1 MIADH
6 AKIWNNCLT
15 LIRDHV
21 SEQGFKTWFQP
32 IVPIKCINKV
42 LTIQVPNQYIYEML
56 EDQFIG
62 ILKKAI
68 KSSIGS
74 EGKLEYEI
82 PVGKAHDSSSS
93 MPTSNIEEVAIHK
106 IKNPFIIPGI
116 KKTAFE
122 SELSVR
128 FTFENMVEGECNK
141 MARTAGLAISKRP
154 GDTSFN
160 PLFLYGGTGLG
171 KTHLAHAI
179 GNEIQSLHPSKRV
192 KYVTCEKLTNQI
204 VYAFKTG
211 TIADLSLLYN
221 SLDVLIVDD
230 IQFLSEKPK
239 TQEAFFFIFNELHQN
254 QKQIVITSDRP
265 PKDMEKMEKRLI
277 SRFKWGL
284 TAEMEMPDFET
295 RIAIAEA
302 KIESEG
308 FNVPEDV
315 LEFICY
321 NIQSNIRELEGMLI
335 SLAFASNLN
344 NRDVDINLAKE
355 IIYKFVDQL
364 NSEVTV
370 ENIQSLVADHFH
382 ISSDKLNGTS
392 RKRSIVIARQ
402 LSMYLAKNFTDKSLK
417 KIGESF
423 GGKDHTTVIYSC
435 KAVQDMMDTDI
446 TFKSTVE
453 DLERKVRMNLSV

>member
-1 MIADH
+1 
-6 AKIWNNCLT
+6 
-15 LIRDHV
+15 
-21 SEQGFKTWFQP
+21 
-32 IVPIKCINKV
+32 
-42 LTIQVPNQYIYEML
+42 
-56 EDQFIG
+56 
-62 ILKKAI
+62 
-68 KSSIGS
+68 
-74 EGKLEYEI
+74 
-82 PVGKAHDSSSS
+82 
-93 MPTSNIEEVAIHK
+93 
-106 IKNPFIIPGI
+106 
-116 KKTAFE
+116 
-122 SELSVR
+122 
-128 FTFENMVEGECNK
+128 
-141 MARTAGLAISKRP
+141 
-154 GDTSFN
+154 
-160 PLFLYGGTGLG
+160 
-171 KTHLAHAI
+171 
-179 GNEIQSLHPSKRV
+179 
-192 KYVTCEKLTNQI
+192 
-204 VYAFKTG
+204 
-211 TIADLSLLYN
+211 
-221 SLDVLIVDD
+221 
-230 IQFLSEKPK
+230 
-239 TQEAFFFIFNELHQN
+239 LHQN